1 MTTQTQTSLDFFK
14 TFYRVTNDDGR
25 LNSLAVAQ
33 CAALDTYYTELSYN
47 DNILTARRVADGT
60 IETLSPIRLL
70 GLVSNAGAKIPAF
83 ESQFWK
89 AGAVNNKFKP
99 LDGTKPSEVSTT
111 PLIGHY
117 LTAEAF
123 ERQSYIEL
131 LDLVELVTVIK
142 SLRDTDT
149 KAAIFARLQDAI
161 SLPSDR
167 QAAIDEA
174 YRKEAGVQAAMLA
187 LTPYLEA
194 LKASSDKSLTG
205 CVRLDLDPD
214 ATQALQTLTNKDNG
228 MYPLT
233 SINVQPARM
242 DGFIQVSPARY
253 FLTLSIKD

>member
-1 MTTQTQTSLDFFK
+1 MNTQTTSLDFFK

-47 DNILTARRVADGT
+47 DNVLTARRVSDGT
-60 IETLSPIRLL
+60 IEELSPVRLL

-89 AGAVNNKFKP
+89 AGGVNNKFKP
-99 LDGTKPSEVSTT
+99 LDATKPSEIITT
-111 PLIGHY
+111 PLAGHY

-131 LDLVELVTVIK
+131 LDLIEIVTVIK

-149 KAAIFARLQDAI
+149 KTSILAHLHDAI
-161 SLPSDR
+161 ALPEDR

-174 YRKEAGVQAAMLA
+174 YRKEAGVQSAMLA
-187 LTPYLEA
+187 LTPYLDNIKA
-194 LKASSDKSLTG
+194 LSDRTLAGTMKLSLTPEEKQE
-205 CVRLDLDPD
+205 LYK
-214 ATQALQTLTNKDNG
+214 LTSRDG
-228 MYPLT
+228 LYPL
-233 SINVQPARM
+233 VQPPVRIPGKSDPFGETTPDRFA
-242 DGFIQVSPARY
+242 
-253 FLTLSIKD
+253 LTLSIKD